1 MRLFCCFNTL
11 GFKLGGVESYYM
23 RMYEW
28 AKSNQFVLLFFMP
41 EGCVIQEEWMEDFYR
56 LNIEIA
62 LYTKM
67 GKKIKIK
74 SSIIDSFNSMSKDSL
89 CITNSLDT
97 FMIANEIFRVQAEKI
112 RILFYVLHPY
122 AVQLCR
128 RKMVN
133 CLLAGH
139 VLNKIKQDYLVFMDE
154 ETKDFA
160 KKCYDKM
167 DFSKSRI
174 IRLGMDI
181 PPYSSKQ
188 RKTIFYKNDFS
199 ILTIARLDFPFKGYI
214 SGLIDT
220 YVNLRKR
227 FNNITL
233 TIVGDGAG
241 KTELEQKINHISDAS
256 IISDIHMLGYLP
268 YNEIQ
273 KYIEQANLFIG
284 MGTTILDSAKYGVP
298 GIVATAY
305 QMEDYAAGFFHMDYT
320 CIGRLIDEEG
330 AKKYRFEELVEQ
342 IYAMSEEEYLKTC
355 GDAYSLVHKHY
366 GIENC
371 MEQIMAMDAKRKIA
385 PSFGIT
391 LFYNYMLPL
400 WEKLKGA
407 GDD

>member
-1 MRLFCCFNTL
+1 M
-11 GFKLGGVESYYM
+11 GGTESYYI
-23 RMYEW
+23 RMFEW
-28 AKSNQFVLLFFMP
+28 AKERGYKLFFFLP
-41 EGCVIQEEWMEDFYR
+41 
-56 LNIEIA
+56 
-62 LYTKM
+62 K
-67 GKKIKIK
+67 GKEVHEKWF
-74 SSIIDSFNSMSKDSL
+74 SSIKRLQISIVHYKKLGKRIIEYGELKKYLDDLSKQSMCITDSF
-89 CITNSLDT
+89 DT
-97 FMIANEIFRVQAEKI
+97 FAAANNIFQCKSDKI
-112 RILFYVLHPY
+112 NILFYILHPFSTKLGKLN
-122 AVQLCR
+122 QLWAR
-128 RKMVN
+128 PILK
-133 CLLAGH
+133 G
-139 VLNKIKQDYLVFMDE
+139 IKDSHLVFMDE
-154 ETKDFA
+154 ETKDCVS
-160 KKCYDKM
+160 KCYPEIN
-167 DFSKSRI
+167 FSNSEI
-174 IRLGMDI
+174 IRLGMEI
-181 PPYSSKQ
+181 PPYNPEQ
-188 RKTIFYKNDFS
+188 RMKIYKEEIFT
-199 ILTIARLDFPFKGYI
+199 ILTIARFDFPFKGYI
-214 SGLIDT
+214 AGLIDS

-273 KYIEQANLFIG
+273 KYIEQASLFIG

-330 AKKYRFEELVEQ
+330 AKKYRFEELIEQ
-342 IYAMSEEEYLKTC
+342 IYAMSEEDYLKTC